1 MRLPRRKFLQLAAG
15 AAALPALARGARA
28 QSYPAR
34 PITVVVPF
42 PAGGPTDAIVR
53 IMGERMRLSLGQPL
67 IVEYVTGASGTI
79 GLGRVARA
87 APDGYTM
94 LIGHLGTNVIVP
106 ALTQLPFDVVKD
118 FTPLALLPSNPFLL
132 VTKNSVPANTL
143 VELIAWVKANQ
154 GKISAGTPGANTIP
168 HVAGIYFQNVTGT
181 HFPFVPYRGAAPAMQ
196 DLIAGQIDL
205 MFDQVQNSLPHIRAG
220 RVKAFAVTAE
230 KRLVSA
236 PDIPS
241 VDEAGMAG
249 LHIVLWNG
257 FWLPA
262 GTPPDVIAKLNA
274 AVKDALA
281 DPAVRTRLAELEL
294 QVPPPDQQTPQ
305 ALATLQKA
313 EIEKWWPIVRSAG
326 LKME

>member
-1 MRLPRRKFLQLAAG
+1 
-15 AAALPALARGARA
+15 
-28 QSYPAR
+28 
-34 PITVVVPF
+34 
-42 PAGGPTDAIVR
+42 
-53 IMGERMRLSLGQPL
+53 
-67 IVEYVTGASGTI
+67 
-79 GLGRVARA
+79 
-87 APDGYTM
+87 
-94 LIGHLGTNVIVP
+94 
-106 ALTQLPFDVVKD
+106 
-118 FTPLALLPSNPFLL
+118 
-132 VTKNSVPANTL
+132 
-143 VELIAWVKANQ
+143 
-154 GKISAGTPGANTIP
+154 
-168 HVAGIYFQNVTGT
+168 
-181 HFPFVPYRGAAPAMQ
+181 MQ

-262 GTPPDVIAKLNA
+262 GTPPDVIARLNA

>member
-1 MRLPRRKFLQLAAG
+1 
-15 AAALPALARGARA
+15 
-28 QSYPAR
+28 
-34 PITVVVPF
+34 
-42 PAGGPTDAIVR
+42 
-53 IMGERMRLSLGQPL
+53 
-67 IVEYVTGASGTI
+67 
-79 GLGRVARA
+79 
-87 APDGYTM
+87 
-94 LIGHLGTNVIVP
+94 
-106 ALTQLPFDVVKD
+106 
-118 FTPLALLPSNPFLL
+118 
-132 VTKNSVPANTL
+132 
-143 VELIAWVKANQ
+143 
-154 GKISAGTPGANTIP
+154 
-168 HVAGIYFQNVTGT
+168 
-181 HFPFVPYRGAAPAMQ
+181 MQ

-262 GTPPDVIAKLNA
+262 GTPPDVIAELDA